1 MNLDTNDSLPTEG
14 EQQELAD
21 ISGEENMVISPS
33 IWTVH
38 RVHVP
43 FNKSKIKVPDLPNE
57 DNEENTDTDDEY
69 HDIMSP
75 PRQTR
80 GPRSPTVRML
90 NDARLELEEC
100 ISAIDARKVCRN
112 KKANTNTEI
121 KE

>member
-1 MNLDTNDSLPTEG
+1 MFPLTAKCRNPWRRHSSS
-14 EQQELAD
+14 
-21 ISGEENMVISPS
+21 ISH
-33 IWTVH
+33 TD
-38 RVHVP
+38 RRCDC
-43 FNKSKIKVPDLPNE
+43 VPDLPKE

-69 HDIMSP
+69 HDVMSP

-112 KKANTNTEI
+112 KKANMDTEI
-121 KE
+121 KA